1 MLKQTPIR
9 SLHHPLE
16 DIEEEEVVAEQ
27 EEEPE
32 EEDLE
37 EEERQQ
43 VWAVK
48 DQAQNHLSNQEICKM
63 EDTITI
69 DNHKMEPSIN
79 PYMDTHYAT
88 MP

>member
-1 MLKQTPIR
+1 MLRQTPTR
-9 SLHHPLE
+9 SLQRPLE
-16 DIEEEEVVAEQ
+16 VKEEEEVVAEQ

-32 EEDLE
+32 DEEVE
-37 EEERQQ
+37 EEEQQQ

-48 DQAQNHLSNQEICKM
+48 DLAQNHQEICKM

>member
-9 SLHHPLE
+9 SLQHPLG
-16 DIEEEEVVAEQ
+16 DKEEKEVVAEQ
-27 EEEPE
+27 EEKPE
-32 EEDLE
+32 EEEPE

-43 VWAVK
+43 VWALK
-48 DQAQNHLSNQEICKM
+48 DQTQNHLSNQEICKM